1 MKLGEGR
8 RRQDRDTTPNQTK
21 PNQSR
26 GCSVTRSTSG
36 FPALPRNSRSF
47 SAPNSAPPPPILEA
61 FVSPVLCLSP
71 VRGALGTPGC
81 GWDMPGHT
89 RGMSRQLPS
98 SCKGALNTPLGS
110 WVDLCGCELDFHT
123 ASTFWSPRDHGGPS
137 EPPLTQ
143 QPPSAPLSFLRAP
156 FPRGKQPVC
165 PAASV
170 PSALDYL
177 GK

>member
-8 RRQDRDTTPNQTK
+8 RRQDRDTKPNQTK
-21 PNQSR
+21 PKPGLLRDPQHVWIP
-26 GCSVTRSTSG
+26 GTPKE
-36 FPALPRNSRSF
+36 FQEL
-47 SAPNSAPPPPILEA
+47 
-61 FVSPVLCLSP
+61 LSP
-71 VRGALGTPGC
+71 QLCSSTPDFGGFCQPRPLFVACEGSPGDSGMC
-81 GWDMPGHT
+81 GRDMPGHT

-110 WVDLCGCELDFHT
+110 WVDVCGCELDFHT
-123 ASTFWSPRDHGGPS
+123 ARSFWSPRDHGGPS

-156 FPRGKQPVC
+156 FPHGKQPVC